1 MWNIPTD
8 CVKENQVFALIQGLA
23 GSGKSYVINAWS
35 ALAKSWGR
43 ESAVLCVAITGIAAS
58 SLGGRTIAS
67 VLCMRK
73 SFTAEMLATKLLV
86 IEEVRRFVFELY
98 IIFVY

>member
-1 MWNIPTD
+1 MLSSYIDDGNIPTD

-35 ALAKSWGR
+35 AVAKSWGR

-73 SFTAEMLATKLLV
+73 YRYLN
-86 IEEVRRFVFELY
+86 RRDGKNIKFRNLGRS
-98 IIFVY
+98 IF